1 MNINLSS
8 IWNNQKTLDS
18 IDFPSKSED
27 VNYLINKIK
36 NNSEKM
42 SEDDKAKMYARIEAK
57 LKAGKKLSPEERY
70 YLQKTNTQMYLQYQR
85 IRAKADA
92 MASQLKEAKS
102 KQQVNDIITT
112 SMSSISDND
121 PCKEYVQA
129 AMNEVVKEFKSS
141 QDYGRLPDKDSV
153 LEKKKKKQ
161 TKESFEKDIQEQKEF
176 DPMSWSPLQDMI
188 DVMPTF
194 NVPV

>member
-8 IWNNQKTLDS
+8 IWNNQKPLDN
-18 IDFPSKSED
+18 IDFAS
-27 VNYLINKIK
+27 
-36 NNSEKM
+36 M
-42 SEDDKAKMYARIEAK
+42 SEDDKAKIYARIEAK

-85 IRAKADA
+85 IRAKAES
-92 MASQLKEAKS
+92 MENQLKQARS

-141 QDYGRLPDKDSV
+141 QNYGRLPDKDSV
-153 LEKKKKKQ
+153 LDKKKKNQIKVN
-161 TKESFEKDIQEQKEF
+161 FEKDIEEQKEF
-176 DPMSWSPLQDMI
+176 DPMSWSPLQDVI
-188 DVMPTF
+188 DVMPIF
-194 NVPV
+194 NIPV